1 MAKLS
6 FSLRN
11 NLINVVLGWLQKKLI
26 HYLIWSFI
34 SMVETNGNNNVSI
47 FDIEDDIGTSLTS

>member
-1 MAKLS
+1 M
-6 FSLRN
+6 
-11 NLINVVLGWLQKKLI
+11 LGWLQKKLI